1 MLTPLILSRTLLS
14 FLIAGVWISFA
25 TLAGE
30 KFGSRL
36 GGLITNLPSNIV
48 VSLLFIALTKG
59 ASFAAETASSVP
71 LGMAISVTF
80 VVVFSALLPLG
91 IFPSI
96 VGSLSVWFVLG
107 YFGSSIRIGPMESLM
122 IYMGVCVGGFLFMEF
137 ILGIRSVPK
146 RKIHYNLKNQILRA
160 LFAGSVV
167 AGAVLIAQ
175 VSPPQVTG
183 IAASFPAVMLSTL
196 TILYLSQGM
205 EFSRATAKILV
216 LSSSNII
223 VYVYATAYLYPRVGL
238 ILGTLLAFLSAL
250 GWSAL
255 FIPISRKIK

>member
-1 MLTPLILSRTLLS
+1 MLTPLILSRTALS

-59 ASFAAETASSVP
+59 VSFAAETASSVP
-71 LGMAISVTF
+71 LGMAISITF
-80 VVVFSALLPLG
+80 VVVYSALLPLG
-91 IFPSI
+91 ILI
-96 VGSLSVWFVLG
+96 AMAGSLTVWFVLG
-107 YFGSSIRIGPMESLM
+107 YLGSTLSIGPADALW
-122 IYMGVCVGGFLFMEF
+122 IYLGVSIGGFLVMEF
-137 ILGIRSVPK
+137 ILKIRSVPK
-146 RKIHYNLKNQILRA
+146 QKIHYSIKNQILRA

-196 TILYLSQGM
+196 TILYLSQGQ
-205 EFSRATAKILV
+205 EFARATAKILV

-223 VYVYATAYLYPRVGL
+223 VYVYATAYLYPRTGL
-238 ILGTLLAFLSAL
+238 VLGTLLAFLSAVA
-250 GWSAL
+250 WSAL
-255 FIPISRKIK
+255 FLPISRKLK

>member
-59 ASFAAETASSVP
+59 TSFAAETASSVP
-71 LGMAISVTF
+71 LGMAISVSF

-96 VGSLSVWFVLG
+96 VGSLTVWFVLG
-107 YFGSSIRIGPMESLM
+107 YLGSSIRIGPMESLV
-122 IYMGVCVGGFLFMEF
+122 IYMGVCIGGFLVMEF
-137 ILGIRSVPK
+137 ILKIPSVPK

-175 VSPPQVTG
+175 VSLPQVTG

-238 ILGTLLAFLSAL
+238 VLGTLLAFLAAI
-250 GWSAL
+250 GWSTL

>member
-1 MLTPLILSRTLLS
+1 MITSLVLWRTALS

-30 KFGSRL
+30 KFGTRI

-48 VSLLFIALTKG
+48 VSLLFIAWTKG
-59 ASFAAETASSVP
+59 VTFASETAGSVP

-80 VVVFSALLPLG
+80 VVVFSALIPFG
-91 IFPSI
+91 ISVAIP
-96 VGSLSVWFVLG
+96 GSLGVWFVLG
-107 YFGSSIRIGPMESLM
+107 YLAATNPPGPLGALGIYLGASIL
-122 IYMGVCVGGFLFMEF
+122 GFLILEF
-137 ILGIRSVPK
+137 LLGIKSVP
-146 RKIHYNLKNQILRA
+146 RQKIRYSFKNQILRA
-160 LFAGSVV
+160 IFAGSVV

-196 TILYLSQGM
+196 TILCLAQGAD
-205 EFSRATAKILV
+205 FSRATAKILV

-223 VYVYATAYLYPRVGL
+223 VYVYSVAYLYPHLGL
-238 ILGTLLAFLSAL
+238 VAGTLLSFLAAI

-255 FIPISRKIK
+255 FLPISRKLK